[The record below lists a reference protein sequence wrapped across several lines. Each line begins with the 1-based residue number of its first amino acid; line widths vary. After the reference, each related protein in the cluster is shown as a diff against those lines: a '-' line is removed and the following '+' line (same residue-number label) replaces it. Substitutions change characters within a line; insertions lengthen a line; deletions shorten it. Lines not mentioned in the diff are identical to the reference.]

1 MANKDD
7 LILQQQINAAL
18 EDQFGKKQALM
29 DQDTRAAAEA
39 QAKLAIHQEELKLAL
54 DNLATA
60 EKAAAVGKEAL
71 KTAEDKRIVDI
82 DGNAYQNTA
91 VEQAQKLVA
100 QTKANIKETE
110 KQVKATEGVAKAFAD
125 TVARVDTLKGQLLGI
140 NEVTEQLGEELT
152 KDGKIVGNV
161 TRKVGTLAKGIGD
174 SFTGAN
180 MLGKAFE
187 GAQKKVVGM
196 NDSLNQTAKKYGMMD
211 AIGRAKEFD
220 ETMRKAARQV
230 GISSEDAMYAQND
243 MFEAAIEGT
252 VHTGDSYLKMNAD
265 IFKTSTVFR
274 QASKSMREDMTLISL
289 DLQQTFGVTAGESTQ
304 VMQELATT
312 FGKTGPQVTKLTADL
327 AMLAQTQG
335 RDVNKTFQD
344 FANMSGQLAKFG
356 LPSATQEFARLQA
369 IEEKTGASMNNLVSS
384 MDTFSTFEG
393 ALTAAS
399 KLNAAF
405 GSTIDG
411 MELMDTMMTGGPAEA
426 LLQLR
431 QRLDETGQSFDTM
444 NYAQKRVMAEATGMG
459 VSDLAKF
466 MSTPFDELEAAVA
479 DSDKSIEGLTASQE
493 KLKAATEG
501 TQTAEEAQAVKLDE
515 QREAVQFLGT
525 ALNKAEI
532 ALNRMGNAW
541 THFGIAAAQ
550 SAGLFVG
557 GIAKMLAK
565 LLFFRAADASSTAAT
580 ETAKTTAEVA
590 GSNARTAAKLTE
602 AAAQR
607 SLNLAKGLGYAGLAV
622 GALYGAYKA
631 GEWIA
636 DNTDMYAGPKGTGSG
651 IEGIGAEGRGH
662 YSTTGFAVGQ
672 NFISQPTMATVGE
685 GGAPEIANIKGQNYM
700 VGVGG
705 PQNIALGAGDSV
717 SPTQGAQAAGPKEV
731 VMNFTFVDENG
742 KKKTQRVQREILEMM
757 NEKLQ
762 FSYS

>member
-54 DNLATA
+54 DTL
-60 EKAAAVGKEAL
+60 AAAKEIAKLDEEAIKNGTQKQAL
-71 KTAEDKRIVDI
+71 DLN
-82 DGNAYQNTA
+82 GNAIQNTA
-91 VEQAQKLVA
+91 VEQAKELVA

-125 TVARVDTLKGQLLGI
+125 TIARVDVLSGQLLGV
-140 NEVTEQLGEELT
+140 NKVTEQLGEELT

-161 TRKVGTLAKGIGD
+161 TRKVGKLVKGIGD

-187 GAQKKVVGM
+187 GAQQKVVDM
-196 NDSLNQTAKKYGMMD
+196 NDSLNQTAKKYGITD

-220 ETMRKAARQV
+220 ATMRKTARQV
-230 GISSEDAMYAQND
+230 GITSLDAMYAQND

-252 VHTGDSYLKMNAD
+252 VHTGDSYLKMNAAV
-265 IFKTSTVFR
+265 FKTSTVFR

-356 LPSATQEFARLQA
+356 LPSVSQEFARLQA

-501 TQTAEEAQAVKLDE
+501 TLTGAEAQEKLQDK
-515 QREAVQFLGT
+515 QREAVQFLGS
-525 ALNKAEI
+525 ALEQMEVVLA
-532 ALNRMGNAW
+532 RSTNAW
-541 THFGIAAAQ
+541 VAFGMAAAQ
-550 SAGLFVG
+550 SAGMFVG

-565 LLFFRAADASSTAAT
+565 VLFFESAQTTAAGT
-580 ETAKTTAEVA
+580 GTTTRIGMAGAETAAW
-590 GSNARTAAKLTE
+590 NAR
-602 AAAQR
+602 
-607 SLNLAKGLGYAGLAV
+607 NLARLGIAGAIIAGGVL
-622 GALYGAYKA
+622 AYKA
-631 GEWIA
+631 GEWLA
-636 DNTDMYAGPKGTGSG
+636 DNTDHLGFDTAPNKDAQGNPIPTMIT
-651 IEGIGAEGRGH
+651 EGQSA
-662 YSTTGFAVGQ
+662 FAVGQ

-685 GGAPEIANIKGQNYM
+685 GGSPEIANIKGQNYM
-700 VGVGG
+700 VGMGG

-717 SPTQGAQAAGPKEV
+717 SPTQGAQATGPKEV

-742 KKKTQRVQREILEMM
+742 KKKTQRIQREFKEMM

>member
-1 MANKDD
+1 MANQDD
-7 LILQQQINAAL
+7 LTLQEQINAAL
-18 EDQFGKKQALM
+18 DDQFGKKQALM
-29 DQDTRAAAEA
+29 DQDMRAAAEA
-39 QAKLAIHQEELKLAL
+39 QAKLAIQQEELAL
-54 DNLATA
+54 A
-60 EKAAAVGKEAL
+60 EKQLVEAQKANKEAEKKAAFDGISI
-71 KTAEDKRIVDI
+71 KTQDSALEK
-82 DGNAYQNTA
+82 
-91 VEQAQKLVA
+91 AQKLVA
-100 QTKANIKETE
+100 QTKANVKETK
-110 KQVKATEGVAKAFAD
+110 KQVKATEGVAKAFGD
-125 TVARVDTLKGQLLGI
+125 TLARVDTLKGQLLGI

-152 KDGKIVGNV
+152 KDGKIVGNI
-161 TRKVGTLAKGIGD
+161 TRKVGKLVKGIGD

-187 GAQKKVVGM
+187 SAQEKVVGM
-196 NDSLNQTAKKYGMMD
+196 NDSLNQTAKKYGITD

-220 ETMRKAARQV
+220 ATMRKTARQV
-230 GISSEDAMYAQND
+230 GITSLDAMYAQNE

-252 VHTGDSYLKMNAD
+252 VHTGDSYLKMNAAV
-265 IFKTSTVFR
+265 FKTSTVFR

-327 AMLAQTQG
+327 AMMAQTQG
-335 RDVNKTFQD
+335 RDVNKSFQD

-356 LPSATQEFARLQA
+356 LPSATKEFARLQA

-431 QRLDETGQSFDTM
+431 QRLDETGQSFESM

-501 TQTAEEAQAVKLDE
+501 TLTGAEAQAKLQDD
-515 QREAVQFLGT
+515 QRAAVQELGS
-525 ALNKAEI
+525 ALEQMEVVMARNT
-532 ALNRMGNAW
+532 NAW
-541 THFGIAAAQ
+541 VAFGMAAAQ
-550 SAGLFVG
+550 SAGMFVG
-557 GIAKMLAK
+557 GLAKMLAK
-565 LLFFRAADASSTAAT
+565 FIFFEKAQTASAGTGTAERIGLAGAETAAW
-580 ETAKTTAEVA
+580 
-590 GSNARTAAKLTE
+590 NAR
-602 AAAQR
+602 
-607 SLNLAKGLGYAGLAV
+607 NLARLGIAGLAV
-622 GALYGAYKA
+622 AAVYGAYKA
-631 GEWIA
+631 GEWMA
-636 DNTDMYAGPKGTGSG
+636 DNTDHLGFDTAPNKDAQDNPIPTMIGPGET
-651 IEGIGAEGRGH
+651 A
-662 YSTTGFAVGQ
+662 FAVGQ

-700 VGVGG
+700 VGMGG

-742 KKKTQRVQREILEMM
+742 KKKTQRIQREFKEMM

-762 FSYS
+762 FSYT